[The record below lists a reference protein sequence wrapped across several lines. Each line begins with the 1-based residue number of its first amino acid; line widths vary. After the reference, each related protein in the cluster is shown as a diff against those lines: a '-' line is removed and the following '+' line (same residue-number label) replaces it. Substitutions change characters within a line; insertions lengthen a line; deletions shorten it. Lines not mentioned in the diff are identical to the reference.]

1 MLLLLLIPIMMI
13 VWGLWWRRKPPKY
26 PTNPDSM
33 LQNFFFITYRTDWA
47 LKSQETWQYAHISY
61 GRIILPIGIIALVL
75 SIVGIF
81 LLPLSIAP
89 KVLIVMD
96 IVCIIIPYFPIE
108 KKLKQNF
115 DTKGRWKEGL

>member
-1 MLLLLLIPIMMI
+1 M
-13 VWGLWWRRKPPKY
+13 Y
-26 PTNPDSM
+26 PANPATL
-33 LQNFFFITYRTDWA
+33 LQNFFLSPYRTDWA
-47 LKSQETWQYAHISY
+47 LKSQETWHDAHISC
-61 GRIILPIGIIALVL
+61 GRIMLPVGIIALVL
-75 SIVGIF
+75 AIVGIF

-96 IVCIIIPYFPIE
+96 IICIIIPYFPIE